1 MRSIIE
7 IDRELCDGCRVCLHV
22 CAEAALELDEDG
34 KARLVGEA
42 LCDGL
47 GACLDVC
54 PTGALKIVQRD
65 AIAFDEAATHA
76 HVEKV
81 RGPAKPQQAPPVLR
95 LQPAAL
101 DHTACPGARERR
113 LSPKATSST
122 AHEKASSELSQ
133 WPIQLHLVSPKAA
146 RFADCDLL
154 VAADCTAFALGSFH
168 ADLLRG
174 KALAIA
180 CPKLDRSE
188 GYLEKLVEILSQN
201 QVRSVTVAIMEVPCC
216 RGLKRLIE
224 EAVAKA
230 GIEIPLR
237 TEVVAIEN

>member
-22 CAEAALELDEDG
+22 CAEAALELDDDG
-34 KARLVGEA
+34 KVRLVGEA

-54 PTGALKIVQRD
+54 PTGALKIVQRE
-65 AIAFDEAATHA
+65 APAFDEAATHA

-81 RGPAKPQQAPPVLR
+81 RGRAQPRQSPSFLR
-95 LQPAAL
+95 LRPAAL
-101 DHTACPGARERR
+101 DHTDCPGSRERHIF
-113 LSPKATSST
+113 PKATTPST
-122 AHEKASSELSQ
+122 HEKAASELSQ
-133 WPIQLHLVSPKAA
+133 WPIQLHLVSPQAA

-188 GYLEKLVEILSQN
+188 GYLEKLVAILSQN
-201 QVRSVTVAIMEVPCC
+201 QVRSLTVAIMEVPCC
-216 RGLKRLIE
+216 RGLKRLVE
-224 EAVAKA
+224 EAVTKS
-230 GIEIPLR
+230 GVDIPLR
-237 TEVVAIEN
+237 TEIVAIEN